1 MKKNTK
7 GFMLVEFL
15 VVSIFVLGTLIFLTV
30 QFNNINKS
38 YNRSFK
44 YDTVSNLYS
53 AKNIRKMIIN
63 DSYNSFIE
71 ELKNNPYVDFSNCN
85 VNYFNS
91 RDYCRALLENENVK
105 TALFVSHDLTAFKN
119 SNYYKQEISEGL
131 RNYINTLKSSS
142 NSYLIILEFNDKT
155 FSSLKVN

>member
-53 AKNIRKMIIN
+53 AKNIRKMI
-63 DSYNSFIE
+63 Y
-71 ELKNNPYVDFSNCN
+71 
-85 VNYFNS
+85 
-91 RDYCRALLENENVK
+91 
-105 TALFVSHDLTAFKN
+105 
-119 SNYYKQEISEGL
+119 Q
-131 RNYINTLKSSS
+131 
-142 NSYLIILEFNDKT
+142 
-155 FSSLKVN
+155 